1 MKTSAFIRIVVYS
14 FIALVLTGVLIWGIG
29 GNHNLNLFSFN
40 LFGGSGFSYND
51 DNYKIGGGEIS
62 KDQVNEIEV
71 NWTAGEVKIVPY
83 SGNGTSSDVI
93 FFTEESGSKLEER
106 YEMRYKVEDGVL
118 KIMFAKPNV
127 KFQGIFKS
135 LEKDLVINV
144 PVGTALTDVTIDTVS
159 ANINMENITVQNQ
172 FDLETISGDIDGALL
187 TADVMDAE
195 TVSGEI
201 RWNEAN
207 FDSVSADS
215 VSGEINVSFL
225 TVPANIQM
233 ETVSGGMT
241 LGLPEND
248 GFSVEYDKVSGEFDC
263 EFNVTIDKSMAAY
276 KNGEAK
282 IKLETVSGNM
292 KIVAL

>member
-1 MKTSAFIRIVVYS
+1 MKTSALIRIFVYS

-29 GNHNLNLFSFN
+29 GNHNLNFFTFN
-40 LFGGSGFSYND
+40 IFGGSGFSYND
-51 DNYKIGGGEIS
+51 DNYKVGEGEVS
-62 KDQVNEIEV
+62 NNQVKEIEV

-83 SGNGTSSDVI
+83 IGDGTDSDVI
-93 FFTEESGSKLEER
+93 TFTEESGTKLEER

-135 LEKDLVINV
+135 LDKDLVINV
-144 PVGTALTDVTIDTVS
+144 PIGTALTDVTIDTIS
-159 ANINMENITVQNQ
+159 ANIDLESITVQNK

-195 TVSGEI
+195 TVSGKI
-201 RWNEAN
+201 RWNEAD
-207 FDSVSADS
+207 FASVSADT
-215 VSGEINVSFL
+215 VSGEINGSFL
-225 TVPANIQM
+225 AMPTSIKM
-233 ETVSGGMT
+233 ETVSGAMT

-248 GFSVEYDKVSGEFDC
+248 GFNVEYDKVSGNFDC
-263 EFNVTIDKSMAAY
+263 EFNVQVNKDMATY

-292 KIVAL
+292 KILAL

>member
-1 MKTSAFIRIVVYS
+1 MKTSAFIRIFVYS
-14 FIALVLTGVLIWGIG
+14 FIALALTSVLIWGIS
-29 GNHNLNLFSFN
+29 GNHNLNFFTFN
-40 LFGGSGFSYND
+40 LFGSAGFSYND
-51 DNYKIGGGEIS
+51 DNYKIGEGEVS

-83 SGNGTSSDVI
+83 SGDGTSSDVI
-93 FFTEESGSKLEER
+93 SFTEESGTKLEER

-135 LEKDLVINV
+135 LDKDLVIHV
-144 PVGTALTDVTIDTVS
+144 PIGTALNDVTIDTVS
-159 ANINMENITVQNQ
+159 ANIELESITVQNQ
-172 FDLETISGDIDGALL
+172 FKLETISGDIDGALL

-201 RWNEAN
+201 RWQEVT
-207 FDSVSADS
+207 FDSVSAES
-215 VSGEINVSFL
+215 VSGTINTAFL
-225 TVPANIQM
+225 TMPANIKM
-233 ETVSGGMT
+233 ETVSGTMT
-241 LGLPEND
+241 LGIPEND
-248 GFSVEYDKVSGEFDC
+248 GFTVEYDKVSGNFDC
-263 EFNVTIDKSMAAY
+263 EFNVQVNKDMATY